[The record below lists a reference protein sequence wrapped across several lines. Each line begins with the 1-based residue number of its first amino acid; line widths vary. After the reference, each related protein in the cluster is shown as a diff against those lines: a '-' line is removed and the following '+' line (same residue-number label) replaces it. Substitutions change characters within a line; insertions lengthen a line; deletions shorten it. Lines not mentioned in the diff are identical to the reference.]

1 MDCAIDW
8 TNSETVWAS
17 GDEKKLKNTILRLAK
32 EYPDDVEIKTWPED
46 NDGTIVATLPRS
58 WVKIRPP
65 KRLTDEAKKKLADR
79 LRSVS

>member
-65 KRLTDEAKKKLADR
+65 KRLTDETKKKLADR